1 MELVRE
7 AFGRTEDGREAVLYT
22 MKNSRGMEVSVTD
35 YGAALVRIIVP
46 DRDGKPVDCVLGY
59 DDVEGYVHNHGSIG
73 CAVGRNANRIG
84 GAKVTIGG
92 KVYELE
98 KNDGEN
104 NLHSGGVRSAK
115 FYYQAAGK
123 KDDSRASVAF
133 SRIMPDME
141 QGFPGALDMTI
152 TYTLTEDCELIIDYD
167 ASCDTDTVVNFT
179 NHSYFNLSG
188 QGRGDILDH
197 IVTIDADYY
206 TAAEQ
211 GIPTGKLTDV
221 SGTPMDFRNPKAIGA
236 EIDADYA
243 PLKACGG
250 YDHNYVLKTG
260 DGKVHVVGSCMSPA
274 TGIRME
280 IRTDLPGMQVY
291 TANFLGTVE
300 GKKGAVYHDRDGV
313 CFETQYFP
321 NACNEPKFKSS
332 ILPGGEMYHTE
343 TVYAFSAE

>member
-1 MELVRE
+1 MTT
-7 AFGRTEDGREAVLYT
+7 ADGREAFLFT
-22 MKNSRGMEVSVTD
+22 MKNSKGMEVSVTD

-46 DRDGKPVDCVLGY
+46 DRDGNPVDCALGY
-59 DDVEGYVHNHGSIG
+59 DDVDGYVHNHGSIG

-104 NLHSGGVRSAK
+104 NLHSGSVRSAK
-115 FYYQAAGK
+115 FYYQAAVK
-123 KDDSRASVAF
+123 KDEEKAAAAF

-141 QGFPGALDMTI
+141 QGFPGSLDVTI
-152 TYTLTEDCELIIDYD
+152 NYTLTEDCELIIDYD

-188 QGRGDILDH
+188 EGSGDILNH
-197 IVTIDADYY
+197 IVTIDADCY
-206 TAAEQ
+206 TAAVN
-211 GIPTGKLTDV
+211 GIPTGELTDV
-221 SGTPMDFRNPKAIGA
+221 AGTPMDFRAPRAIGDG
-236 EIDADYA
+236 IDADYA
-243 PLKACGG
+243 PLRACGG

-260 DGKVHVVGSCMSPA
+260 DGAVHTVGSCVSPA

-291 TANFLGTVE
+291 TANFLGNVA
-300 GKKGAVYHDRDGV
+300 GKKGHVYHDRDGV